1 MAKKAAE
8 SSPDLIQQG
17 GNIEQ
22 IRDILFG
29 KSMKELEVRLEE
41 FEKSLGHEV
50 QVLRDDTK
58 KMFNTLEAYVKEEMN
73 SLASQIKT
81 EAEERDD
88 ADEKIIRDLD
98 KLTKKFSSFEKESN
112 KTHSEIRSQILDM
125 NKKFSDELS
134 DSRKEILDTLRK
146 VTNDLQYQK
155 TDRSK
160 LASLLTEMAIRL
172 SDEGLSDE

>member
-8 SSPDLIQQG
+8 SGPDLIQQG

-88 ADEKIIRDLD
+88 ADEKIIRDAD
-98 KLTKKFSSFEKESN
+98 KLAKKFSTFEKESN